1 MNDILTDAI
10 RNVVI
15 DVKPDVIVDLGEH
28 ITFTQT
34 FEAAT
39 RDLNK
44 KGKTHSYFQHNHI
57 EQGTPVRPDFGV
69 CKCSPDKDVSDRYQK
84 TFWENDL
91 SYNYCQLFY
100 EEYES
105 QLDLDWI
112 DIGDKQDEDYYR
124 EGLLCTIRCV
134 RGWND
139 YFSNPFDFDIIFMNS
154 QLYFSD
160 INQMLVK
167 NKFINNQMKNGSVAM
182 FEGGGS
188 EHPRIRI
195 NEWEQYLP
203 EFKVEL
209 IGVSPEQRYS
219 VCKATYVG

>member
-1 MNDILTDAI
+1 MNQILTDAI
-10 RNVVI
+10 RDVVT
-15 DVKPDVIVDLGEH
+15 DVKPEVIVDLGEH
-28 ITFTQT
+28 IIFTQT
-34 FEAAT
+34 FEVVT

-69 CKCSPDKDVSDRYQK
+69 CNCLPDKDVSDRYQK

-91 SYNYCQLFY
+91 SYNYCQLFH
-100 EEYES
+100 EQYES
-105 QLDLDWI
+105 QLDFDWI
-112 DIGDKQDEDYYR
+112 DIGDKQDE
-124 EGLLCTIRCV
+124 CV

-167 NKFINNQMKNGSVAM
+167 NKFINNQMKNGSVAI

-188 EHPRIRI
+188 EHPRIHI
-195 NEWEQYLP
+195 SEWEQYLP